1 MTNIVDASHFHGII
15 QEHKAPD
22 GTVTDLR
29 CDYTNLLF
37 QMQSFFG
44 DHMNRQRH
52 SMFLI
57 FVFCFCLETY
67 FFIKIINLTGFK
79 VIRKNRPV

>member
-57 FVFCFCLETY
+57 LFSVFVLKL
-67 FFIKIINLTGFK
+67 ISLL
-79 VIRKNRPV
+79 R